1 MDSKQSRAPAHF
13 AARSC
18 SGNLRKLVREAMRSL
33 EALTETVGGR
43 LSVLGS
49 SRPREGGPVGRS
61 RLSRGEKLSEV
72 QAVCPLD
79 PKTAATSRSGQRT
92 CKAQHV
98 PSWAWQGKRALNAER
113 PTPTGGPLPRFAGG
127 PEPLPAEEP
136 TS

>member
-1 MDSKQSRAPAHF
+1 MFLDLRDLGKAAP
-13 AARSC
+13 
-18 SGNLRKLVREAMRSL
+18 SGL
-33 EALTETVGGR
+33 EALKR
-43 LSVLGS
+43 
-49 SRPREGGPVGRS
+49 RELARALRS
-61 RLSRGEKLSEV
+61 EI

-79 PKTAATSRSGQRT
+79 PKTAATRRSGQRT
-92 CKAQHV
+92 CKAQNV